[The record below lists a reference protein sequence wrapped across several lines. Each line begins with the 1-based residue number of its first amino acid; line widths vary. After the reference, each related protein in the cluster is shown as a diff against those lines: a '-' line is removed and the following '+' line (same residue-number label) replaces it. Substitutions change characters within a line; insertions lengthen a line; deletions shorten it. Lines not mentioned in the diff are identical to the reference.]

1 MNFVR
6 GQIAKTYFN
15 INNMLNKILNGIST
29 NTQSMHKI
37 TLLVQR
43 FIFFIDV
50 KEIRVMPERTLQSL
64 ETQTRKTSDKQ
75 NKQAKEKHTTQHG
88 NIDPNNKLWMFT
100 CAQWTIQRLDVHM
113 CSMDNLETQAILSTK
128 HRTKTKEIQ
137 HRNKKDLRLE
147 PTKGKNHTF

>member
-50 KEIRVMPERTLQSL
+50 KEIRVMPERTL
-64 ETQTRKTSDKQ
+64 
-75 NKQAKEKHTTQHG
+75 
-88 NIDPNNKLWMFT
+88 
-100 CAQWTIQRLDVHM
+100 
-113 CSMDNLETQAILSTK
+113 
-128 HRTKTKEIQ
+128 
-137 HRNKKDLRLE
+137 
-147 PTKGKNHTF
+147 

>member
-43 FIFFIDV
+43 FIFFVDV
-50 KEIRVMPERTLQSL
+50 KEIRVMPERTL
-64 ETQTRKTSDKQ
+64 
-75 NKQAKEKHTTQHG
+75 
-88 NIDPNNKLWMFT
+88 
-100 CAQWTIQRLDVHM
+100 
-113 CSMDNLETQAILSTK
+113 
-128 HRTKTKEIQ
+128 
-137 HRNKKDLRLE
+137 
-147 PTKGKNHTF
+147 